1 MFAIVLRGNSMYAIL
16 FVILISV
23 PELETFIS
31 KNSLSAF
38 LNSEMSNSKFKDSCK
53 KYTHIY

>member
-1 MFAIVLRGNSMYAIL
+1 MFAIVLRGNSTYAIL
-16 FVILISV
+16 FVISISL

-38 LNSEMSNSKFKDSCK
+38 LNSEMSNDKFKDSCK
-53 KYTHIY
+53 NYAYIF